1 MRERMRNNLENYL
14 TGSLPAQ
21 EHEIFEAMLASNSEE
36 REQLEWMLTQSKLM
50 RETLRTPPE
59 VAAELAPA
67 PGFYARVMARV
78 EAEAQ
83 PSFWSIFL
91 EPFGRRVAYA
101 SVALLLVMGLL
112 MLSTPTE
119 AEPELAEAP
128 GQVLIDDHPEV
139 HLVGDT
145 ADDRD
150 RVFVS
155 LTALDQ

>member
-14 TGSLPAQ
+14 DGSLPAQ
-21 EHEIFEAMLASNSEE
+21 ENEIFEAMLASNAQE
-36 REQLEWMLTQSKLM
+36 REQLEWMLAQSKLI

-67 PGFYARVMARV
+67 PGFYARVIARV

-101 SVALLLVMGLL
+101 SVALLLVMGLV
-112 MLSTPTE
+112 MLSTPND
-119 AEPELAEAP
+119 AAPELAEAP
-128 GQVLIDDHPEV
+128 GQVLMDDHPEV
-139 HLVGDT
+139 RLVGDT
-145 ADDRD
+145 DDDRD
-150 RVFVS
+150 RVFVN

>member
-1 MRERMRNNLENYL
+1 
-14 TGSLPAQ
+14 
-21 EHEIFEAMLASNSEE
+21 
-36 REQLEWMLTQSKLM
+36 
-50 RETLRTPPE
+50 
-59 VAAELAPA
+59 
-67 PGFYARVMARV
+67 
-78 EAEAQ
+78 
-83 PSFWSIFL
+83 
-91 EPFGRRVAYA
+91 
-101 SVALLLVMGLL
+101 VALLLVMGLL
-112 MLSTPTE
+112 MLSTPNE